1 MLLLQNTS
9 WERESQKII
18 TSRHCKLSKYQLRT
32 TLKIGEWAPQFLPNI
47 TLHFQLHT
55 FLGTH
60 LQITPF
66 DIRIAVH
73 RMDTLPFMLTELKRW
88 NDSSLGFSCVCVGKI
103 CSVFVEQQVSKKKK
117 KPREI
122 TASLVGSFICW
133 NLHLMVMWAPCFH
146 YTFYCLT
153 RCCHQIPLESWNKVK
168 DSERSTASEGPLVS
182 GKGFLT
188 SF

>member
-117 KPREI
+117 KTSWNYSFFSGFI
-122 TASLVGSFICW
+122 YLLKSAFNGYVGSLFS
-133 NLHLMVMWAPCFH
+133 LHILLFD
-146 YTFYCLT
+146 
-153 RCCHQIPLESWNKVK
+153 KVLSPDPIRVVK
-168 DSERSTASEGPLVS
+168 
-182 GKGFLT
+182 
-188 SF
+188 